1 MIPDLALPRLK
12 AGEGRPEIFLAT
24 PADWTLA
31 ADCIGMHELFD
42 EPNART
48 YEKIVKPLCEG
59 CQVKDLCLQAA
70 MEEEGDLSSSFR
82 AGVRGGMRAME
93 RARIAAERRGRT
105 ERPVVCAQ
113 RGHSMSGD
121 GEAYWNS
128 DRNSWECA
136 TCKRESKA
144 ARRALQ
150 AEERVA

>member
-12 AGEGRPEIFLAT
+12 AGEGPQEIFLAT

-31 ADCIGMHELFD
+31 ADCIGMHDVFD

-70 MEEEGDLSSSFR
+70 MEEEGNLSSSFR
-82 AGVRGGMRAME
+82 AGIRGGLRPLDRALIAQE
-93 RARIAAERRGRT
+93 ARGYP
-105 ERPVVCAQ
+105 ERPPVCPK
-113 RGHSMSGD
+113 RGHSMSGE

-128 DRNSWECA
+128 NRNSWVCA